1 MEGPEERQSGIATVM
16 AGPVADAI
24 MPATASSSTVSQL
37 ERTTAQPDEEEISA
51 LIKLAQGFL
60 SNRDFSSVRLLLR
73 RAAEA
78 GSAAAALSLGETFDP
93 LVIQQLHAIGVQL
106 DPAKARE
113 WYERAATYCLAG
125 SPCCTRAVAAS
136 ARPISTAYVKMPP

>member
-24 MPATASSSTVSQL
+24 MPATASSSTVLQL

-93 LVIQQLHAIGVQL
+93 FVIQQLHAI
-106 DPAKARE
+106 
-113 WYERAATYCLAG
+113 AAGCRGRLPVRKPLRGAQ
-125 SPCCTRAVAAS
+125 AAQS
-136 ARPISTAYVKMPP
+136 RVSEP